1 MVEEGLRTVHPWSLQ
16 VHRRMEQAEAK
27 NIIVLGAGIVGVA
40 TALYLQRDGHAIT
53 LIDRYDPGEGCS
65 SGNAGIIARY
75 SVVPLAT
82 HATLREVPSM
92 LLDPLGPLS
101 IRWHYLPRLLPWLLR
116 FLLSMSPRKIAAASE
131 ALAGLQRHTLEAYW
145 ALIDQAGARDLVHAN
160 GLLFPYES
168 EQHFAADAADRASKC
183 KHGVT
188 LKELSGDEARELVPA
203 LSPHIKR
210 ATFFPDCAHTV
221 NPLRLVQVLSRDLV
235 RRGARIARANIADVE
250 AGAAGVVVNTD
261 GDRYRGDAVVIAL
274 GAWSGKLAAALGS
287 PVPLDT
293 ERGYHVVIPRPGIE
307 LRLPVLFPEYRFAAT
322 SMEMG
327 LRLAGTVEFAGL
339 DAPPNY
345 ARARVLLKH
354 GRRLLP
360 ELLTDDHSQWMG
372 FRPTLP
378 DSLPVIGRSPHHANV
393 YFAFGHHH
401 LGLTLGPITGRLIAD
416 LVAGRD
422 SRIDLTPY
430 RINRF

>member
-1 MVEEGLRTVHPWSLQ
+1 MVVEGLHTVHPQSLQ
-16 VHRRMEQAEAK
+16 VHRHMQQAESK

-53 LIDRYDPGEGCS
+53 LIDRNDPGEGCS
-65 SGNAGIIARY
+65 SGNAGFIARY
-75 SVVPLAT
+75 SVMPLAT
-82 HATLREVPSM
+82 HAALREVPSM
-92 LLDPLGPLS
+92 LLNPLGPLS
-101 IRWHYLPRLLPWLLR
+101 IRWRYLPRLLPWLLR
-116 FLLSMSPRKIAAASE
+116 FLLSMSPRRIAAASE
-131 ALAGLQRHTLEAYW
+131 ALAALQRHTLEAYW
-145 ALIDQAGARDLVHAN
+145 TLIDQAAARDLVHAN

-168 EQHFAADAADRASKC
+168 EQRFASDAADRASKS

-188 LKELSGDEARELVPA
+188 LKELSGEEARELVPA

-221 NPLRLVQVLSRDLV
+221 NPLRLVQVLSQELARC
-235 RRGARIARANIADVE
+235 GARIERANIVDVE
-250 AGAAGVVVNTD
+250 VGANSVIVSTD
-261 GDRYRGDAVVIAL
+261 GDRYCSDAVVIAL
-274 GAWSGKLAAALGS
+274 GAWSGRHAAALGS

-293 ERGYHVVIPRPGIE
+293 ERGYHVVIPRPGVE
-307 LRLPVLFPEYRFAAT
+307 LRVPVLFPEYRFAAT

-345 ARARVLLKH
+345 ARARVLLKY
-354 GRRLLP
+354 GQRLLP
-360 ELLTDDHSQWMG
+360 GLLTDDHSQWMG

-378 DSLPVIGRSPHHANV
+378 DSLPVIGRSPHHPHV

-422 SRIDLTPY
+422 SGIDLTPY
-430 RINRF
+430 RIDRF

>member
-1 MVEEGLRTVHPWSLQ
+1 
-16 VHRRMEQAEAK
+16 MEQTEAK

-40 TALYLQRDGHAIT
+40 TALYLQRDGHTIT
-53 LIDRYDPGEGCS
+53 LIDRNDPGEGCS
-65 SGNAGIIARY
+65 SGNAGIIANY
-75 SVVPLAT
+75 SVAPLAT
-82 HATLREVPSM
+82 HATLREVPTM
-92 LLDPLGPLS
+92 LLNPLGPLC
-101 IRWHYLPRLLPWLLR
+101 IRWRYLPRLLPWLLR
-116 FLLSMSPRKIAAASE
+116 FLVSMGARKVAAASD
-131 ALAGLQRHTLEAYW
+131 ALAALQRHTLEAYW

-168 EQHFAADAADRASKC
+168 EKKFAVDAGDRALKS

-188 LKELSGDEARELVPA
+188 VEELSGAEARELAPA
-203 LSPHIKR
+203 LSLHIKR

-221 NPLRLVQVLSRDLV
+221 NPLRLVQVLAQDLAG
-235 RRGARIARANIADVE
+235 RGAKIKRANIAKVE
-250 AGAAGVVVNTD
+250 ANASSVVVHAD
-261 GDRYRGDAVVIAL
+261 GDRYHGDTVVIAL
-274 GAWSGKLAAALGS
+274 GAWSGRLAASLGS

-293 ERGYHVVIPRPGIE
+293 ERGYHVVIPHSGVE

-354 GRRLLP
+354 GQRLLP
-360 ELLTDDHSQWMG
+360 GLLTADYSQWMG

-416 LVAGRD
+416 LVAERD
-422 SRIDLTPY
+422 SGIDITPY
-430 RINRF
+430 RIDRF